1 MPFKV
6 TSLALYSKTYSGS
19 VEHGTYPTKEQAD
32 RRARDI
38 TAQGYKNVA
47 VTEIQDLDSV

>member
-6 TSLALYSKTYSGS
+6 TSAALHSKTYRGTI
-19 VEHGTYPTKEQAD
+19 EHGTYPTKEQAD
-32 RRARDI
+32 RRAQDI
-38 TAQGYKNVA
+38 TAQGYQNVA